1 MILLKLLGLWRWLKE
16 AFSALLGIVR
26 RYPLQT
32 ALIASLCL
40 AGWMWQARNAERA
53 KVSDLTAQIM
63 SERAAY
69 ASAQAEAKRLA
80 IAAKEAQEAIYRAK
94 AKDADNAYQ
103 LALANSRS
111 AADRYAAANRVRP
124 ETACCSPGGTVA
136 PAEVGSAGV
145 SEKPAP
151 DAIMVSQA
159 DFNALNDAAIYAM
172 AAHEWAKGLE

>member
-1 MILLKLLGLWRWLKE
+1 MILLKLLGLWRWLKQ
-16 AFSALLGIVR
+16 ALGALLSLVR
-26 RYPLQT
+26 HYPLQT

-40 AGWMWQARNAERA
+40 AGWLWHGKNEALAERDVA
-53 KVSDLTAQIM
+53 IAG
-63 SERAAY
+63 RAADRLAY
-69 ASAQAEAKRLA
+69 TSAQAEAKRLA

-124 ETACCSPGGTVA
+124 ETACRPSSGTVA
-136 PAEVGSAGV
+136 AAEGGSAGV
-145 SEKPAP
+145 SENPAP

>member
-1 MILLKLLGLWRWLKE
+1 MRH
-16 AFSALLGIVR
+16 
-26 RYPLQT
+26 YPLQC
-32 ALIASLCL
+32 ALIAALVAC
-40 AGWMWQARNAERA
+40 GWLWWGFNAERA
-53 KVSDLTAQIM
+53 KVSDLTDLVM

-111 AADRYAAANRVRP
+111 SADRYAAANRVRP
-124 ETACCSPGGTVA
+124 ETACRPSSGTVA
-136 PAEVGSAGV
+136 AAEGGSAGV
-145 SEKPAP
+145 SENAAP